1 MWFMHMCVV
10 CVSSGKEMRK
20 QAHVEK
26 DPLRSLGEGCTE
38 IILVLQLLSEV
49 I

>member
-1 MWFMHMCVV
+1 MWYVHVCVV

-26 DPLRSLGEGCTE
+26 DHLRSLGEGCAQ
-38 IILVLQLLSEV
+38 ILGLQLLSEAV
-49 I
+49 